1 MIILSW
7 GEAMWWPYLGV
18 LIVGYLQILYKKG
31 REYTEMSPT
40 FRLLSQPG
48 KWFNLTD

>member
-1 MIILSW
+1 MIFLHW
-7 GEAMWWPYLGV
+7 GEAMLRPYLRV

-48 KWFNLTD
+48 K